1 MLCVSR
7 VDNESVTIGKAGDVL
22 TEPITITVK
31 RTTVNQVRLG
41 VHAQVDNESVTIGKA
56 GDMLTEPITITVKRT
71 TVNQVRLGVHAQADI
86 RIERSN
92 NVADCRAD
100 RTPEIER
107 GDD

>member
-7 VDNESVTIGKAGDVL
+7 VDNESVTIGKAGDV
-22 TEPITITVK
+22 
-31 RTTVNQVRLG
+31 
-41 VHAQVDNESVTIGKA
+41 
-56 GDMLTEPITITVKRT
+56 LTEPITITVKRT

-100 RTPEIER
+100 RTPEINR